1 MRALM
6 MLRVW
11 KEMLTRVEGDADNVG
26 AMLGCRMR
34 GLMAEGDADNVG
46 VRC

>member
-11 KEMLTRVEGDADNVG
+11 KEMLTMWGCDAEACLDDAESVEGDADNV
-26 AMLGCRMR
+26 R
-34 GLMAEGDADNVG
+34 